1 MLVVGA
7 RPVRF
12 MMTSRFYSIGCVL
25 WLGLLVAASG
35 CGDGRPSRVPVSGT
49 VLIDGK
55 PLTTGSVMFVHPD
68 SRPSSGMIGSDGH
81 FQLSCFEIGDGAVP
95 GKHRVQVTA
104 SQAIDE
110 RSNRW
115 FAPKKYTD
123 TNTSGLE
130 VEITEPRDD
139 LKIELTWAGSGQKG
153 PFVDRF

>member
-1 MLVVGA
+1 
-7 RPVRF
+7 

-25 WLGLLVAASG
+25 WLGLLVVAGG
-35 CGDGRPSRVPVSGT
+35 CGDGRPARVPVSGT
-49 VLIDGK
+49 VLIDGL
-55 PLTTGSVMFVHPD
+55 PLTTGSIMFVHPD
-68 SRPSSGMIGSDGH
+68 SRPSSGMIDSNGH

-115 FAPKKYTD
+115 FAPKKYAD
-123 TNTSGLE
+123 TNTSALE